1 MKKKALFFN
10 NKSILVILFI
20 SILFFLILL
29 GFAFPKGISGIKPL
43 KTVTYIAQYITYD
56 FQFTES
62 SNPLKFFKWFVFI
75 LAILTIIYFILNPS
89 RAVAYLLAILILLS
103 IFLIIPAIVK
113 FLENIEN
120 PAKTNFAYKLK
131 NQNIEDTKQNEQQV
145 EVLPYQQKENE
156 KGYKT
161 LYIFLFIFLSAFTLF
176 VVIIFLVNLIKR
188 IILEIKEGK
197 FGFNFFKNRSKKVLI
212 NEVQS
217 AINDAIDLIDTKNNV
232 KDAIINCY
240 LALLYS
246 VKKYTKKVKDPSLT
260 CREFEPVLLSLDLAF
275 EDIEVLTYSFE
286 KAKYSNKT
294 ILEMEKEKVLA
305 SLKNCIIKLK
315 MDYKIDKN

>member
-1 MKKKALFFN
+1 LGL
-10 NKSILVILFI
+10 LVNSSEIDRSSFI
-20 SILFFLILL
+20 GRTLGNVTLIREI
-29 GFAFPKGISGIKPL
+29 GHGVMGI
-43 KTVTYIAQYITYD
+43 V
-56 FQFTES
+56 
-62 SNPLKFFKWFVFI
+62 FVG
-75 LAILTIIYFILNPS
+75 
-89 RAVAYLLAILILLS
+89 
-103 IFLIIPAIVK
+103 
-113 FLENIEN
+113 
-120 PAKTNFAYKLK
+120 
-131 NQNIEDTKQNEQQV
+131 
-145 EVLPYQQKENE
+145 YQ
-156 KGYKT
+156 KT
-161 LYIFLFIFLSAFTLF
+161 LRRQVA
-176 VVIIFLVNLIKR
+176 V
-188 IILEIKEGK
+188 
-197 FGFNFFKNRSKKVLI
+197 KVLI
-212 NEVQS
+212 KSNDKSEFAKELFRDEGEIVAVLSHPNIVPIFEMGEADDCFYQIMQLVNGTDLRTVLRQLS
-217 AINDAIDLIDTKNNV
+217 RHPVPYKRIMPLNDAIDLIDTKNNV